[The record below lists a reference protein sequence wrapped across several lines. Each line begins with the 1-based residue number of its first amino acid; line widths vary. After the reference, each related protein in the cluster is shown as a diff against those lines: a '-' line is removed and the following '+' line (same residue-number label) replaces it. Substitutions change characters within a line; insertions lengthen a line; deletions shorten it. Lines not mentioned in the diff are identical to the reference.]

1 MTHKVFWDDP
11 YQVELESTVS
21 RVDGPCIELEET
33 IFYAESGGQESDAG
47 TIGGIQVIKAEKLGL
62 SIVYTLEHE
71 PNFQAGTVVTT
82 QIDWAR
88 RYALMKLHFAAE
100 VILEVVTHR
109 FPEMTKVGA
118 HISADKSRIDFEWH
132 ESVKPLLPELQ
143 QQAQSVIDSHAGELA
158 PGIRSPLTTMPAV
171 WSQRACGGCCA
182 TWDLMPFACSMA
194 AGRHGWNTAVR
205 WSRPSNR
212 CVARPNL
219 PGSRGNT
226 CW

>member
-21 RVDGPCIELEET
+21 RVDGPCIELEES
-33 IFYAESGGQESDAG
+33 IFYAESGGQESDTG
-47 TIGGIQVIKAEKLGL
+47 TIGGIQVIKAEKQGL
-62 SIVYTLEHE
+62 SIVYTLERE
-71 PNFQAGTVVTT
+71 PNFQAGAVVTT

-143 QQAQSVIDSHAGELA
+143 QQAQSVIDSHADIISDFSDTSE
-158 PGIRSPLTTMPAV
+158 
-171 WSQRACGGCCA
+171 QRRYWKVDGFAQVPCGG
-182 TWDLMPFACSMA
+182 THLKNTSEV
-194 AGRHGWNTAVR
+194 GRIQLKRKNIGKGKERIEISLVEE
-205 WSRPSNR
+205 
-212 CVARPNL
+212 
-219 PGSRGNT
+219 
-226 CW
+226 

>member
-33 IFYAESGGQESDAG
+33 IFYAESGGQESDTG

-143 QQAQSVIDSHAGELA
+143 QQAQSVIDSHAKIISDFSDTNE
-158 PGIRSPLTTMPAV
+158 
-171 WSQRACGGCCA
+171 QRRYWKVDGFAQVPCGG
-182 TWDLMPFACSMA
+182 THLKNTSEV
-194 AGRHGWNTAVR
+194 GRIQLKRKNIGKGKERIEISLVEE
-205 WSRPSNR
+205 
-212 CVARPNL
+212 
-219 PGSRGNT
+219 
-226 CW
+226 